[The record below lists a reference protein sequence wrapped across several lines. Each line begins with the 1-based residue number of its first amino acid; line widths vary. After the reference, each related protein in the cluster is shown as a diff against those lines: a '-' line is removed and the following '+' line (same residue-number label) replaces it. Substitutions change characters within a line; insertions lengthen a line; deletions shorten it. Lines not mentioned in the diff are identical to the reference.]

1 MNTYLAFKHPH
12 LLMAALMAVTWVAAA
27 VMVSRG
33 SSRAI
38 PTWLKVAPHALALL
52 LIITGGGMVHAYG
65 GLPGWVIAKFVLLVV
80 LVLSISRALKT
91 ADKRPQAM
99 RWLVLGLLTYVYI
112 VGVAMARDVLGWL
125 A

>member
-12 LLMAALMAVTWVAAA
+12 LLMAALLAVTWVAAV

-33 SSRAI
+33 SPRAV
-38 PTWLKVAPHALALL
+38 PTWLKAAPHALAVLVL
-52 LIITGGGMVHAYG
+52 ITGGGMVHAYG
-65 GLPGWVIAKFVLLVV
+65 GMPAWVVAKIVLLVV
-80 LVLSISRALKT
+80 LVLSISRALKS

-99 RWLVLGLLTYVYI
+99 RWLALGLLTYVYI